1 MKIITNLSR
10 WMSYIS
16 MSMVA
21 LMTFL
26 TVIDVTGR
34 YLSKWFAWASPV
46 TGTPELTKLMMVITV
61 FFGLSWCAVSNK
73 HLKVDILM
81 NRFPR
86 KVQFIVDTI
95 TMVAVLA
102 MFAVI
107 TWQSFLEA
115 GSVVAVTSLL
125 QLPLSPFYWL
135 MAIGLAMFCLSVV
148 VLIIRSVFGEQK
160 NEP

>member
-1 MKIITNLSR
+1 
-10 WMSYIS
+10 MSYFS

-26 TVIDVTGR
+26 TVIDVIGR

-81 NRFPR
+81 NRFSR
-86 KVQFIVDTI
+86 KVQVVVDTI
-95 TMVAVLA
+95 CPEPTTMLVLGLTA
-102 MFAVI
+102 
-107 TWQSFLEA
+107 
-115 GSVVAVTSLL
+115 
-125 QLPLSPFYWL
+125 PFIL
-135 MAIGLAMFCLSVV
+135 K
-148 VLIIRSVFGEQK
+148 RS
-160 NEP
+160 NRR